1 MMCALFMLIRSYCT
15 LIGDNVTD
23 DTKYMGF
30 SQLKIPKICEQCGKA
45 FEANTVVTRFCGSTC
60 ANKSGKEKKRQAKEA
75 EQKQKL
81 LEESASR
88 IAEMQTRPY
97 ISITEATILFGIS
110 KDTIRRL
117 IKSGKVPAVNFGERL
132 TRVSSKY
139 LEEMFTAVEIPEESK
154 EKPMKLHYEKD
165 ECYTIN
171 EISQKYGVSLSTVD
185 NVIRRNSL
193 PKRQIGNF
201 VYVPKELI
209 DKIFA
214 GK

>member
-1 MMCALFMLIRSYCT
+1 
-15 LIGDNVTD
+15 
-23 DTKYMGF
+23 MGF

-45 FEANTVVTRFCGSTC
+45 FEAKTVITRFCTTAC
-60 ANKSGKEKKRQAKEA
+60 ANKSGKERKKQAKEA
-75 EQKQKL
+75 ERKQTL
-81 LEESASR
+81 LKESAEK
-88 IAEMQTRPY
+88 IAQMQTRPY

-110 KDTIRRL
+110 KNTIHRL
-117 IKSGKVPAVNFGERL
+117 IKAGKVPAFNLGERL
-132 TRVSSKY
+132 TRVSRKH
-139 LEEMFTAVEIPEESK
+139 LEEMFTAVEIPEEPK

-193 PKRQIGNF
+193 PKRQIGNY

-209 DKIFA
+209 DKAFA